1 MYGASYAAGA
11 WTSSNDKTL
20 LTVIAVVLVAAAF
33 AAVKIYQA
41 RAAASKDGYRE
52 LLEQISERQGQLLGE
67 INDIRVRLDSMEK
80 MMREVE

>member
-1 MYGASYAAGA
+1 MYATSYAA
-11 WTSSNDKTL
+11 SSWSSSGNKTL
-20 LTVIAVVLVAAAF
+20 WTVIAVVLVAAAY

-52 LLEQISERQGQLLGE
+52 LLEQISELQGRLAGE
-67 INDIRVRLDSMEK
+67 VSDIKVRLASIEK

>member
-1 MYGASYAAGA
+1 MNTY
-11 WTSSNDKTL
+11 TSSGNKTL
-20 LTVIAVVLVAAAF
+20 MTVIAVILVAVAY

-52 LLEQISERQGQLLGE
+52 LLEQISALQGELLGE
-67 INDIRVRLDSMEK
+67 VNDIKLRLSAMEK